1 MHLKIISFLLLVSL
15 LSGCGNESSPPS
27 AANDSIQETLEETK
41 KTMREKYVQKKWKN
55 H

>member
-1 MHLKIISFLLLVSL
+1 MTASV

-41 KTMREKYVQKKWKN
+41 KKMREKYV

>member
-15 LSGCGNESSPPS
+15 LSGCGNESSPPF

-41 KTMREKYVQKKWKN
+41 KK
-55 H
+55 